1 VTDATMAL
9 LGTIGVWLLV
19 AAAFATVVEI
29 ALVVVW
35 GVAMGRRMRVLTA
48 YIEAQRSDIQA
59 DLERLKLAID
69 EAKRLWRPYRR
80 ILRWLR
86 HPLVLA
92 LLGSYRRR
100 RVAAR

>member
-1 VTDATMAL
+1 MAL
-9 LGTIGVWLLV
+9 LGTIGVGLLV
-19 AAAFATVVEI
+19 TGAVAIAIEM
-29 ALVVVW
+29 ALVVLW

-69 EAKRLWRPYRR
+69 ETKRLWRPYRR

>member
-9 LGTIGVWLLV
+9 LGTIGVGLLV
-19 AAAFATVVEI
+19 TGAVAIVIEM

-35 GVAMGRRMRVLTA
+35 GVAMGKRMRVLTA
-48 YIEAQRSDIQA
+48 YIETERSGIQA
-59 DLERLKLAID
+59 DVERLQLAI
-69 EAKRLWRPYRR
+69 EETKRLWRPYRR
-80 ILRWLR
+80 ILRWLQ

-100 RVAAR
+100 LASR

>member
-1 VTDATMAL
+1 MAL

-19 AAAFATVVEI
+19 AGAVAIVIEMV
-29 ALVVVW
+29 LVAVW
-35 GVAMGRRMRVLTA
+35 SVAMGRRMQARTA
-48 YIEAQRSDIQA
+48 YIESERADIQG
-59 DLERLKLAID
+59 DLERLRLAI
-69 EAKRLWRPYRR
+69 EETKRLWRPYSR

-86 HPLVLA
+86 HPLLLA